1 MKVEVISSEEF
12 FIFVNLLYAKISDY
26 DNKEE
31 IIKVVK
37 EIIANISGKLR
48 LKGFYKIKV
57 YVNEKTGLFIEGV
70 LLDGIERN
78 NVVDLRVIVY
88 FDEDI
93 YFKTDDYFKI
103 RDVSN
108 VHYLDG
114 NYYCLVDDIMD
125 MDSVVEFGE
134 FVYGKEMYDVF
145 DRGILI

>member
-12 FIFVNLLYAKISDY
+12 FIFVNLLYAKIRDY

-57 YVNEKTGLFIEGV
+57 YVNEKTGLFIESV

-114 NYYCLVDDIMD
+114 NYYCLVDDIMN